1 CPNCGKLVD
10 VPTLTELESLSADGT
25 YKLDAPPH
33 VPTVQEEQAHV
44 AELHRVFTRDHVD
57 QYGREIDLRPTMDD
71 VRRSGVDEV
80 SVEMKDELKPGAPRY
95 DPVTGELVRPMD
107 VKGDQP
113 TSGHGVPWKKP
124 EFH

>member
-1 CPNCGKLVD
+1 MIKFSCTCGWKFEAPDDQAGTSFQCPNCGKLVD

-33 VPTVQEEQAHV
+33 VPTVAEEQAHV

-57 QYGREIDLRPTMDD
+57 QYGREIDLRPTMDE

-80 SVEMKDELKPGAPRY
+80 S
-95 DPVTGELVRPMD
+95 
-107 VKGDQP
+107 
-113 TSGHGVPWKKP
+113 
-124 EFH
+124 